1 MALLHAGFER
11 RTHLNMH
18 ISDKLAEAHKLGKPA
33 FSFEF
38 FPPKTAQ
45 VRLVGDL
52 LGFLYADMVQ
62 GVQNLYDR
70 MNSGMERQ

>member
-1 MALLHAGFER
+1 
-11 RTHLNMH
+11 MH
-18 ISDKLAEAHKLGKPA
+18 IKDKLAEAHRSGKPV

-45 VRLVGDL
+45 VSLFLLLCPLRFSADL
-52 LGFLYADMVQ
+52 AK

-70 MNSGMERQ
+70 KTIKRKDRCGGVTES